1 MNQEFRPRIAVV
13 GSFMMDLV
21 VQCNRL
27 PLEGQTIV
35 GQDFNTFVGGK
46 GSNQAIAAARLGANV
61 SMIGRVGT
69 DNFGDELLK
78 NLSAEGVDSQF
89 VVKDTEMG
97 TGVAM
102 ITVDANGDNTIVAVP
117 KANMS
122 LNPDNID
129 QAESAIAVA
138 DILLLQL
145 EVSLLAV
152 QRAAE
157 IAKANGVPV
166 LLNPAPAR
174 RIPMELMNLVD
185 ILVPNETETEFLTG
199 FRLTDMESIKSAAK
213 HLLEESVP
221 TVVLTLG
228 DQGALLATAED
239 IQLVPSYSVK
249 AVDATAAGDAFCGT
263 LAVSV
268 ARGDSWESAVNF
280 ANAAGAL
287 TVTKLGAAPSIP
299 TREQVIEL
307 IERNRN

>member
-1 MNQEFRPRIAVV
+1 MNQESRPRIAVV

-174 RIPMELMNLVD
+174 RIPMELMSLVD

-263 LAVSV
+263 LAVSI

-287 TVTKLGAAPSIP
+287 AVTKLGAAPSIP

>member
-1 MNQEFRPRIAVV
+1 MNQESRPRVAVV

-21 VQCNRL
+21 VQCNHL
-27 PLEGQTIV
+27 PLGGQTVV
-35 GQDFNTFVGGK
+35 GQDFVTFVGGK
-46 GSNQAIAAARLGANV
+46 GSNQAIAAARLGADV
-61 SMIGRVGT
+61 SMIGRLGA
-69 DNFGDELLK
+69 DSFGDELLK
-78 NLSAEGVDSQF
+78 NLLAEGVNSQF
-89 VVKDTEMG
+89 VVRDTEMG

-102 ITVDANGDNTIVAVP
+102 ITVDKNGNNTIVAVP

-129 QAESAIAVA
+129 QAESEIAAV

-145 EVSLLAV
+145 EVNLSAV

-157 IAKANGVPV
+157 IAKANDVPV
-166 LLNPAPAR
+166 LLNPAPAHQ
-174 RIPMELMNLVD
+174 IPVELMNLVD
-185 ILVPNETETEFLTG
+185 IIVPNETETEFLTG
-199 FRLTDMESIKSAAK
+199 CRLTDMETIKSAAR
-213 HLLEESVP
+213 HLLAESAP
-221 TVVLTLG
+221 TVILTLG

-239 IQLVPSYSVK
+239 IQLFPSYSVK

-263 LAVSV
+263 LAVSI

-299 TREQVIEL
+299 MREQVIEL

>member
-122 LNPDNID
+122 LKPDNID
-129 QAESAIAVA
+129 QAESATAVA

-174 RIPMELMNLVD
+174 RIPMELMSLVD

-287 TVTKLGAAPSIP
+287 AVTKLGAAPSIP

>member
-1 MNQEFRPRIAVV
+1 MNQESRPRVAVV

-21 VQCNRL
+21 VQCNHL
-27 PLEGQTIV
+27 PLGGQTVV
-35 GQDFNTFVGGK
+35 GQDFVTFVGGK
-46 GSNQAIAAARLGANV
+46 GSNQAIAAARLGADV
-61 SMIGRVGT
+61 SMIGRLGA
-69 DNFGDELLK
+69 DGFGDELLK
-78 NLSAEGVDSQF
+78 NLSAEGVNGQF
-89 VVKDTEMG
+89 VVRDTEMG

-102 ITVDANGDNTIVAVP
+102 ITVDKNGNNTIVAVP

-129 QAESAIAVA
+129 QAESEIAAA

-145 EVSLLAV
+145 EVNLLAV

-166 LLNPAPAR
+166 LLNPAPVHQ
-174 RIPMELMNLVD
+174 IPVELMNLVD
-185 ILVPNETETEFLTG
+185 IIVPNETETEFLTG
-199 FRLTDMESIKSAAK
+199 CRLTDMETIKLAAR
-213 HLLEESVP
+213 HLLAESAP
-221 TVVLTLG
+221 TVILTLG

-239 IQLVPSYSVK
+239 IQLLPSYSVK

-263 LAVSV
+263 LAVSI

-299 TREQVIEL
+299 MREQVIEL

>member
-1 MNQEFRPRIAVV
+1 MNQESRPRVAVV

-21 VQCNRL
+21 VQCNHL
-27 PLEGQTIV
+27 PLGGQTVV
-35 GQDFNTFVGGK
+35 GQDFVTFVGGK
-46 GSNQAIAAARLGANV
+46 GSNQAIAAARLGADV
-61 SMIGRVGT
+61 SMIGRLGA
-69 DNFGDELLK
+69 DSFGDELLK
-78 NLSAEGVDSQF
+78 NLLAEGVNSQF
-89 VVKDTEMG
+89 VVRDTEMG

-102 ITVDANGDNTIVAVP
+102 ITVDKNGNNTIVAVP

-129 QAESAIAVA
+129 QAESEIAAV

-145 EVSLLAV
+145 EVNLLAV

-166 LLNPAPAR
+166 LLNPAPAHQ
-174 RIPMELMNLVD
+174 IPVELMNLVD
-185 ILVPNETETEFLTG
+185 IIVPNETETEFLTG
-199 FRLTDMESIKSAAK
+199 CRLTDMETIKSAAR
-213 HLLEESVP
+213 HLLAESAP
-221 TVVLTLG
+221 TVILTLG

-239 IQLVPSYSVK
+239 IQLFPSYSVK

-263 LAVSV
+263 LAVSI

-299 TREQVIEL
+299 MREQVIEL

>member
-1 MNQEFRPRIAVV
+1 MNQESRPRIAVV

-78 NLSAEGVDSQF
+78 NLSAEDVDSQF

-129 QAESAIAVA
+129 QAESAIAAA

-174 RIPMELMNLVD
+174 RIPMELMSLVD

-199 FRLTDMESIKSAAK
+199 FRLTDMESIKLAAK

>member
-1 MNQEFRPRIAVV
+1 MNQESRPRIAVV

-174 RIPMELMNLVD
+174 RIPMELMSLVD

>member
-1 MNQEFRPRIAVV
+1 MNQVSRPRVAVV

-21 VQCNRL
+21 VQCNHL
-27 PLEGQTIV
+27 PLGGQTVV
-35 GQDFNTFVGGK
+35 GQDFVTFVGGK
-46 GSNQAIAAARLGANV
+46 GSNQAIAAARLGADV
-61 SMIGRVGT
+61 SMIGRLGA
-69 DNFGDELLK
+69 DGFGDELLK
-78 NLSAEGVDSQF
+78 NLSAEGINSQF
-89 VVKDTEMG
+89 VVRDTDMG

-102 ITVDANGDNTIVAVP
+102 ITVDKNGNNTIVAVP

-166 LLNPAPAR
+166 LLNPAPAHQ
-174 RIPMELMNLVD
+174 IPVELMNLVD
-185 ILVPNETETEFLTG
+185 IIVPNETETEFLTG
-199 FRLTDMESIKSAAK
+199 CRLTDMETIKSAAR
-213 HLLEESVP
+213 HLQAESAP
-221 TVVLTLG
+221 TVILTLG

>member
-1 MNQEFRPRIAVV
+1 MNQESRPRIAVV

-21 VQCNRL
+21 VQCNHL

-129 QAESAIAVA
+129 QAESAIAAA

-174 RIPMELMNLVD
+174 RIPMELMSLVD

-299 TREQVIEL
+299 MREQVIEL

>member
-1 MNQEFRPRIAVV
+1 MNQESRPRIAVV

-35 GQDFNTFVGGK
+35 GQGFNTFVGGK

-122 LNPDNID
+122 LKPDNID

-174 RIPMELMNLVD
+174 RIPMELMSLVD

-213 HLLEESVP
+213 HLMEESVP

-263 LAVSV
+263 LAVSI

-287 TVTKLGAAPSIP
+287 AVTKLGAAPSIP

>member
-174 RIPMELMNLVD
+174 RIPMELMSLVD

>member
-1 MNQEFRPRIAVV
+1 MNQDSRPRVAVV

-21 VQCNRL
+21 VQCNHL
-27 PLEGQTIV
+27 PLGGQTVV
-35 GQDFNTFVGGK
+35 GQDFVTFVGGK
-46 GSNQAIAAARLGANV
+46 GSNQAIAAARLGADV
-61 SMIGRVGT
+61 SMIGRLGA
-69 DNFGDELLK
+69 DDFGDELLK
-78 NLSAEGVDSQF
+78 NLSAEGVNGQF
-89 VVKDTEMG
+89 VVRDTEMG

-102 ITVDANGDNTIVAVP
+102 ITVDKNGNNTIVAVP

-129 QAESAIAVA
+129 QAESEIAAA

-145 EVSLLAV
+145 EVNLLAV

-166 LLNPAPAR
+166 LLNPAPAHQ
-174 RIPMELMNLVD
+174 IPVELMNLVD
-185 ILVPNETETEFLTG
+185 IIVPNETETEFLTG
-199 FRLTDMESIKSAAK
+199 CRLTDMETIKSAAR
-213 HLLEESVP
+213 HLLAESAP
-221 TVVLTLG
+221 TVILTLG

-239 IQLVPSYSVK
+239 IQLFPSYSVK

-263 LAVSV
+263 LAVSI
-268 ARGDSWESAVNF
+268 ARGDSWESAVKF

-299 TREQVIEL
+299 MREQVIEL

>member
-174 RIPMELMNLVD
+174 RIPMELMSLVD

-287 TVTKLGAAPSIP
+287 AVTKLGAAPSIP